1 MSARF
6 YCPDPPVQGKYRLD
20 ADESRHLSQVCRLK
34 IGDEV
39 ELFDGG
45 GQAVAARIVELGR
58 KAVALVASGDVRI
71 EPPPPVALTLAVAV
85 PKGDRFGWLVEK
97 ATELGVARLVPIQT
111 TRSVVEPRAAKIDRL
126 RRTVV
131 EASKQCRRDRLMV
144 LEEPVPWPRI
154 AEREP
159 AALRLIAHPGGLCH
173 QDWPPIV
180 AGGEVVLAVGPEG
193 GFTDDEAE
201 SADSLGWRPVSLGRP
216 VLRIETAGIV
226 GCAAILARTIARGAD
241 QAVHCPSDL
250 SW

>member
-6 YCPDPPVQGKYRLD
+6 YCPDPPTQGKYHLD

-34 IGDEV
+34 VGDEV

-45 GQAVAARIVELGR
+45 GRAVAARVVELGR
-58 KAVALVASGDVRI
+58 KAVALVAAGEPRL
-71 EPPPPVALTLAVAV
+71 EPPPRVGITLAIAV

-111 TRSVVEPRAAKIDRL
+111 ARSVVEPRATKIDRL

-144 LEEPVPWPRI
+144 LEEPTPWPRI
-154 AEREP
+154 AERQP
-159 AALRLIAHPGGLCH
+159 DALRLIAHPGGADH

-193 GFTDDEAE
+193 GFTDDEVK
-201 SADSLGWRPVSLGRP
+201 SAGSLGWRPVSLGRL
-216 VLRIETAGIV
+216 VLRIETAGLA
-226 GCAAILARTIARGAD
+226 GCAAILARTIARGAA
-241 QAVHCPSDL
+241 QVVH
-250 SW
+250 